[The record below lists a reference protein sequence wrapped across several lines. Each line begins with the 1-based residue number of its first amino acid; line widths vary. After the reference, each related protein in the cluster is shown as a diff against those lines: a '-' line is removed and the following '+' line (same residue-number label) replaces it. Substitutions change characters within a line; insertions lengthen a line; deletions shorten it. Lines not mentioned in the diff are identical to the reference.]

1 MLAPAVQIHVPSK
14 CMPNGLVVGVWC
26 LLVMPMTLALR
37 FDILRLTKKP
47 VADDEENTTRNI
59 QACPTKILG
68 LS

>member
-1 MLAPAVQIHVPSK
+1 
-14 CMPNGLVVGVWC
+14 MPNGLVVGVWC